1 LKLVEAT
8 MKLLQNALLESL
20 SSAIS
25 VQGDNI
31 VITGSLDSYS
41 CKMTGNDKKLYKHLN
56 TQGHSPS
63 ELKALSPS
71 ESQQQLIYGFS
82 PNSMYTAQKHTQM
95 ECPEVDSS
103 EFVSVISGKMLFT
116 LLSTLNAAFPDYDFS
131 QAKSEEFSR
140 EPSLAFVVNNVNTNL
155 STSIGDEFTELSP
168 RLWKAI
174 DNEISL
180 QECEIYSYNPDME
193 TDPFGEEGCL
203 WSFNYLFYNKELK
216 RIVFFKCHGSSIAA
230 SVEDFGEDSQS
241 SQFEMDVM
249 D

>member
-1 LKLVEAT
+1 
-8 MKLLQNALLESL
+8 MKLLQNTILESL

-25 VQGDNI
+25 TQGPNI
-31 VITGSLDSYS
+31 AINGSLDSYS
-41 CKMTGNDKKLYKHLN
+41 CKMTGSDKKLYKYLN
-56 TQGHSPS
+56 THGHSPS

-82 PNSMYTAQKHTQM
+82 PNSIYAARNQL
-95 ECPEVDSS
+95 ECAEVDSS

-140 EPSLAFVVNNVNTNL
+140 EPSLSFVVNNVNTNL
-155 STSIGDEFTELSP
+155 STSLGEDFVELSP

-174 DNEISL
+174 DDEICL
-180 QECEIYSYNPDME
+180 QECQIYSYNPDME

-216 RIVFFKCHGSSIAA
+216 RIVFFKCHGSSI
-230 SVEDFGEDSQS
+230 SSSEDLDGSS
-241 SQFEMDVM
+241 SQFQMDVV

>member
-1 LKLVEAT
+1 

-25 VQGDNI
+25 TQGDNI
-31 VITGSLDSYS
+31 AITGSLDSYS
-41 CKMTGNDKKLYKHLN
+41 CKMTGNDKKLYKYLN
-56 TQGHSPS
+56 TTQGHSPN
-63 ELKALSPS
+63 EMKALSPS

-82 PNSMYTAQKHTQM
+82 PNSMYSSRNQM
-95 ECPEVDSS
+95 ECAEVDSS

-140 EPSLAFVVNNVNTNL
+140 EPSLAFVVNNVDTNL
-155 STSIGDEFTELSP
+155 STSLGEQFVELSP

-174 DNEISL
+174 DDEISL

-216 RIVFFKCHGSSIAA
+216 RIVFFKCHGSSIQA
-230 SVEDFGEDSQS
+230 SVDDDFNDSQS
-241 SQFEMDVM
+241 SQFQMDVM
-249 D
+249 G

>member
-1 LKLVEAT
+1 

-31 VITGSLDSYS
+31 VINGSLDSYS

-95 ECPEVDSS
+95 ECPEVGL
-103 EFVSVISGKMLFT
+103 EFFIVMLG
-116 LLSTLNAAFPDYDFS
+116 LEGPVRGWRGENMDNSNLSLDFS
-131 QAKSEEFSR
+131 LYGKF
-140 EPSLAFVVNNVNTNL
+140 
-155 STSIGDEFTELSP
+155 
-168 RLWKAI
+168 
-174 DNEISL
+174 
-180 QECEIYSYNPDME
+180 
-193 TDPFGEEGCL
+193 
-203 WSFNYLFYNKELK
+203 
-216 RIVFFKCHGSSIAA
+216 
-230 SVEDFGEDSQS
+230 
-241 SQFEMDVM
+241 
-249 D
+249 